1 MSEQQKSGSGG
12 KGGFGPKKPR
22 ATFGDVMLG
31 IPAGRGGEREERPRA
46 DRERR
51 ERDDAGRRH
60 EGRGDR
66 GSRDRRPEKPP
77 REAPKEAPAPDAN
90 SNEAKPAEVA
100 QTEQSAAPSPQR
112 GEANRRD
119 ERKGRDRGQRG
130 HKPER
135 SPRTQGPLVVVKR
148 ATGAIETRP
157 LEARSDEKPAAQA
170 TVAPSPTANGAVSA
184 VSIPEGEAVSPDA
197 GENPVP
203 VPTASSAILQEIPE
217 KESFAEMFEAASKK
231 DAKSSRRPVRVG
243 EKVSGTIFQLGAEV
257 AFVTLEGVNREA
269 MIDMNQ
275 LQDEQGILR
284 YGVGDAIE
292 AYVLETGAKGIIL
305 SKTLPKGQA
314 SMAMLMDARTSGM
327 PVEGLMLGINKGGLE
342 VAIGDVRA
350 FCPASQVDTH
360 YVGKLEDLVGERFK
374 FKVTEVRGK
383 NVVLSR
389 RAVLEEEQRAL
400 AAETRKTLAE
410 GKVVRGKVTSVRDF
424 GVFVDLGGLE
434 GLVPVSELSHTRVAH
449 PSEVVKVGDELEVEV
464 LKIEPPHPESPDKS
478 KHRERITLSLRARQ
492 EDPWKTAAAELKEG
506 DRLEGK
512 VVRLQPFG
520 AFVELRP
527 GVDGLIHVSAL
538 SDRRIAHPRDVV
550 KVGDVVPVVIEKIDL
565 NEKRIGLRRVV
576 EETAAPAEEKP
587 AEQKPTEKKE
597 KKESVPAPKVG
608 QVINGTIDRIEPYG
622 VFVSFPGGKG
632 LIPASETGTDR
643 GTDLKRHFK
652 LGDTLQAAL
661 IDIDASRKIR
671 LSVTGAEKAE
681 ERASLEEWKKS
692 QAKPGGK
699 GFGTFA
705 DLLKGKK
712 LL

>member
-1 MSEQQKSGSGG
+1 LSEQQKSGSGG

-100 QTEQSAAPSPQR
+100 QTEQSAAPSPQP

-197 GENPVP
+197 SENPVP

-400 AAETRKTLAE
+400 AAETRKTLADR
-410 GKVVRGKVTSVRDF
+410 KSTRLNS
-424 GVFVDLGGLE
+424 
-434 GLVPVSELSHTRVAH
+434 SH
-449 PSEVVKVGDELEVEV
+449 
-464 LKIEPPHPESPDKS
+464 
-478 KHRERITLSLRARQ
+478 
-492 EDPWKTAAAELKEG
+492 
-506 DRLEGK
+506 RL
-512 VVRLQPFG
+512 
-520 AFVELRP
+520 
-527 GVDGLIHVSAL
+527 
-538 SDRRIAHPRDVV
+538 
-550 KVGDVVPVVIEKIDL
+550 
-565 NEKRIGLRRVV
+565 
-576 EETAAPAEEKP
+576 
-587 AEQKPTEKKE
+587 
-597 KKESVPAPKVG
+597 
-608 QVINGTIDRIEPYG
+608 
-622 VFVSFPGGKG
+622 
-632 LIPASETGTDR
+632 
-643 GTDLKRHFK
+643 
-652 LGDTLQAAL
+652 
-661 IDIDASRKIR
+661 
-671 LSVTGAEKAE
+671 
-681 ERASLEEWKKS
+681 
-692 QAKPGGK
+692 
-699 GFGTFA
+699 
-705 DLLKGKK
+705 
-712 LL
+712 

>member
-1 MSEQQKSGSGG
+1 
-12 KGGFGPKKPR
+12 
-22 ATFGDVMLG
+22 
-31 IPAGRGGEREERPRA
+31 
-46 DRERR
+46 
-51 ERDDAGRRH
+51 
-60 EGRGDR
+60 
-66 GSRDRRPEKPP
+66 
-77 REAPKEAPAPDAN
+77 
-90 SNEAKPAEVA
+90 
-100 QTEQSAAPSPQR
+100 
-112 GEANRRD
+112 
-119 ERKGRDRGQRG
+119 
-130 HKPER
+130 
-135 SPRTQGPLVVVKR
+135 VVVKR

-157 LEARSDEKPAAQA
+157 LEARSDEKPAAPA
-170 TVAPSPTANGAVSA
+170 TPAPLPTANGAVDETMAAASA
-184 VSIPEGEAVSPDA
+184 PNSETVSPDA
-197 GENPVP
+197 GDKPVP
-203 VPTASSAILQEIPE
+203 SPTPSSAILQEMPE

-231 DAKSSRRPVRVG
+231 DAKSGRRPVRVG

-314 SMAMLMDARTSGM
+314 SMAMLTDARASGM
-327 PVEGLMLGINKGGLE
+327 PVEGLVLGINKGGLE

-360 YVGKLEDLVGERFK
+360 YVGKLEVLVGERFK

-410 GKVVRGKVTSVRDF
+410 GKVVHGKVTSVRDF

-434 GLVPVSELSHTRVAH
+434 GLVPVSELAHTRVAH
-449 PSEVVKVGDELEVEV
+449 PSEVVKVGDELEIEI
-464 LKIEPPHPESPDKS
+464 LKIEPPHPESPDKA

-492 EDPWKTAAAELKEG
+492 EDPWKTTAAELKEG

-550 KVGDVVPVVIEKIDL
+550 KVGDVVPVVIEKVDL
-565 NEKRIGLRRVV
+565 SEKRIGLRRVIEESAAPV
-576 EETAAPAEEKP
+576 EEKAPPPKPPEK
-587 AEQKPTEKKE
+587 
-597 KKESVPAPKVG
+597 KKESAPAPKVG

-622 VFVSFPGGKG
+622 VFVSFAGGKG

-652 LGDTLQAAL
+652 LGDTLQAAI

>member
-1 MSEQQKSGSGG
+1 
-12 KGGFGPKKPR
+12 
-22 ATFGDVMLG
+22 MLG
-31 IPAGRGGEREERPRA
+31 IPAGRGGEREERPRGGKEES
-46 DRERR
+46 RNRR
-51 ERDDAGRRH
+51 GDGPRR
-60 EGRGDR
+60 EGRGERPAREARGD
-66 GSRDRRPEKPP
+66 GSRAEKPSEP
-77 REAPKEAPAPDAN
+77 KQIAVEQTDQTAEGSPPPSQSKSREEH
-90 SNEAKPAEVA
+90 
-100 QTEQSAAPSPQR
+100 R
-112 GEANRRD
+112 
-119 ERKGRDRGQRG
+119 GRDRGTRG
-130 HKPER
+130 HRPEK

-148 ATGAIETRP
+148 ATGAIETRA
-157 LEARSDEKPAAQA
+157 LEATHEEKL
-170 TVAPSPTANGAVSA
+170 PSPPQAPEPKPMNGAVPEASA
-184 VSIPEGEAVSPDA
+184 APAAPDSAAITESAPKPIPTPSAP
-197 GENPVP
+197 
-203 VPTASSAILQEIPE
+203 SAILHEMPD

-231 DAKSSRRPVRVG
+231 DPKASRRPVRVG
-243 EKVSGTIFQLGAEV
+243 EKVAGTIFQLGAEV
-257 AFVTLEGVNREA
+257 AFVTLEGINREA

-314 SMAMLMDARTSGM
+314 SMAMLVDARTSGM
-327 PVEGLMLGINKGGLE
+327 PVEGLVLGLNKGGLE

-360 YVGKLEDLVGERFK
+360 YVGKLDDLVGEKFK

-410 GKVVRGKVTSVRDF
+410 GKVVRGKVTTVRDF

-434 GLVPVSELSHTRVAH
+434 GLIPVSELSHTRVSH
-449 PSEVVKVGDELEVEV
+449 PSEVVKVGDDLEVEV
-464 LKIEPPHPESPDKS
+464 LKIEPPHPESPDKN
-478 KHRERITLSLRARQ
+478 KHRERVTLSLRARQ
-492 EDPWKTAAAELKEG
+492 EDPWKAAAAELKEG

-550 KVGDVVPVVIEKIDL
+550 KVGDVVPVLIEKIDT
-565 NEKRIGLRRVV
+565 NEKRISLRRVV
-576 EETAAPAEEKP
+576 EETAAPVEEKP
-587 AEQKPTEKKE
+587 VERKPPE
-597 KKESVPAPKVG
+597 KKESVPTPKVG
-608 QVINGTIDRIEPYG
+608 QLINGTIDRIEPYG

-652 LGDTLQAAL
+652 LGDTLQAAIIE
-661 IDIDASRKIR
+661 IDSSRKIR

-681 ERASLEEWKKS
+681 ERASLEEWKKGQS
-692 QAKPGGK
+692 KPGGK

>member
-1 MSEQQKSGSGG
+1 
-12 KGGFGPKKPR
+12 
-22 ATFGDVMLG
+22 
-31 IPAGRGGEREERPRA
+31 
-46 DRERR
+46 
-51 ERDDAGRRH
+51 
-60 EGRGDR
+60 
-66 GSRDRRPEKPP
+66 
-77 REAPKEAPAPDAN
+77 
-90 SNEAKPAEVA
+90 
-100 QTEQSAAPSPQR
+100 
-112 GEANRRD
+112 
-119 ERKGRDRGQRG
+119 
-130 HKPER
+130 
-135 SPRTQGPLVVVKR
+135 VVKR
-148 ATGAIETRP
+148 ATGTIETRA
-157 LEARSDEKPAAQA
+157 LEATREEKSSPPQPPDSKPNGVVPEASAAP
-170 TVAPSPTANGAVSA
+170 VAPDSAAITESAPKPIPTPTA
-184 VSIPEGEAVSPDA
+184 P
-197 GENPVP
+197 
-203 VPTASSAILQEIPE
+203 SAILREMPE
-217 KESFAEMFEAASKK
+217 RETFAEMFEAASKK
-231 DAKSSRRPVRVG
+231 DPKASRRPVRVG
-243 EKVSGTIFQLGAEV
+243 EKVAGTIFQLGAEV
-257 AFVTLEGVNREA
+257 AFITLEGINREA

-292 AYVLETGAKGIIL
+292 AFVLETGAKGIIL

-314 SMAMLMDARTSGM
+314 SMAMLVEARTSGM
-327 PVEGLMLGINKGGLE
+327 PVEGLVLGLNKGGLE

-350 FCPASQVDTH
+350 FCPASHVDTH
-360 YVGKLEDLVGERFK
+360 YVGKLDDLVGEKFK

-410 GKVVRGKVTSVRDF
+410 GKVVRGKVTSVHDF

-434 GLVPVSELSHTRVAH
+434 GLIPVSELSHTRVSH
-449 PSEVVKVGDELEVEV
+449 PSEVVKVGDDLEVEI
-464 LKIEPPHPESPDKS
+464 LKIEPPHPESPDKN
-478 KHRERITLSLRARQ
+478 KQKERVTLSLRARQ
-492 EDPWKTAAAELKEG
+492 EDPWKAAAAELKEG

-550 KVGDVVPVVIEKIDL
+550 KVGDMVPVLIEKIDT

-576 EETAAPAEEKP
+576 EETAAAPVEEK
-587 AEQKPTEKKE
+587 EKPVERKPPE
-597 KKESVPAPKVG
+597 KKESVPPPRVG
-608 QVINGTIDRIEPYG
+608 QLINGTIDRIEPYG

-643 GTDLKRHFK
+643 GTDLKRRFK
-652 LGDTLQAAL
+652 LGDTLQAAIIE
-661 IDIDASRKIR
+661 IDGSRKIR

-681 ERASLEEWKKS
+681 ERASLEDWKKTQS
-692 QAKPGGK
+692 KPGGK